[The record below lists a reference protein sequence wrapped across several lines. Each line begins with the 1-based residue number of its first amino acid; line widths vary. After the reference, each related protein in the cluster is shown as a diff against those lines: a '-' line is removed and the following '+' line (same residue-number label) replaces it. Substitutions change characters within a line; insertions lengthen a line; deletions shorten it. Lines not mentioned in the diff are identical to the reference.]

1 MKSKRQKKLQE
12 YNEVI
17 VQMEQQLQL
26 AELSI
31 ALVANR
37 AAPELPAQETYTSV
51 DAALRRIREINHRL
65 DDLADEYDA
74 IQGLGYSTT
83 PQAGSLA
90 RVLNTWLDPQAP
102 SQERLINYGR

>member
-37 AAPELPAQETYTSV
+37 AAPELPAQET
-51 DAALRRIREINHRL
+51 
-65 DDLADEYDA
+65 
-74 IQGLGYSTT
+74 
-83 PQAGSLA
+83 
-90 RVLNTWLDPQAP
+90 
-102 SQERLINYGR
+102 